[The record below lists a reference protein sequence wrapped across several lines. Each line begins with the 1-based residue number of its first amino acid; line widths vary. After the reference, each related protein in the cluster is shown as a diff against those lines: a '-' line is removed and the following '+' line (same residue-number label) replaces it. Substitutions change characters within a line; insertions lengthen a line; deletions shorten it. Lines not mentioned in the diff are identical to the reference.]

1 MTSTSKGRGSD
12 PRAAL
17 AEVKAHMFPDGSY
30 YDRPD
35 EFIGEADAEI
45 AALAERG
52 VLLVTALSDADKERI
67 QKVKDAVASRT
78 TIKINGQ
85 HYPDKEPT
93 MLIRLSTVNFLL
105 DRLAALSAEVDE

>member
-1 MTSTSKGRGSD
+1 MTD

-17 AEVKAHMFPDGSY
+17 ADVLDLFQS
-30 YDRPD
+30 
-35 EFIGEADAEI
+35 ADDDAATVA

>member
-1 MTSTSKGRGSD
+1 MTD

-17 AEVKAHMFPDGSY
+17 AA
-30 YDRPD
+30 
-35 EFIGEADAEI
+35 EFGYTLEEFSRLA
-45 AALAERG
+45 AERG

>member
-1 MTSTSKGRGSD
+1 MTD

-17 AEVKAHMFPDGSY
+17 ADVLDTYGGRGVDKAIHD
-30 YDRPD
+30 
-35 EFIGEADAEI
+35 
-45 AALAERG
+45 LAERG

-85 HYPDKEPT
+85 PYPDKEPT